1 MNVAIQP
8 AGAGTVSVTPHSVQ
22 IENPHGGE
30 YHTWYEIS
38 ATPNNGFAFSHFSWT
53 NHTWSEDE
61 YAPGVKYD
69 EHYEDVNLPYNP
81 KVDFPFESKSWT
93 GAAYHFFVFQEILNV
108 TAHFTGTAIN
118 VTTRAVPARAGVTS
132 GGGSYAAGTAVTIST
147 HEKCSPWVFDHWV
160 LTPGG
165 IIVST
170 ASHTFTPSS
179 NVVCEAM
186 YRHTNTG
193 APYHNTNGEIL
204 CDDNGNIFYDGDLV
218 TPSQS

>member
-8 AGAGTVSVTPHSVQ
+8 AGAGTVSVTPHSVPQ
-22 IENPHGGE
+22 EIAGDYE
-30 YHTWYEIS
+30 TWYELS
-38 ATPNNGFAFSHFSWT
+38 ATPNNGFAFSHFSWQL
-53 NHTWSEDE
+53 HSWWERLRR
-61 YAPGVKYD
+61 PGVKND
-69 EHYEDVNLPYNP
+69 EVTNSLTSTTNPISSQSSDLTDSKLTAGPY
-81 KVDFPFESKSWT
+81 V
-93 GAAYHFFVFQEILNV
+93 YFQEILNV